1 MHNGTDQHG
10 SIEQMAY
17 EFYVL
22 RGKLDG
28 YDLSDWFQAEKVI
41 NKKMSL
47 DVGRGALGTASAV
60 KSDKK
65 RKKQSER

>member
-1 MHNGTDQHG
+1 MQYGIDQRG
-10 SIEQMAY
+10 SIEKMAY
-17 EFYVL
+17 EFYVQ

-41 NKKMSL
+41 NKKLSL
-47 DVGRGALGTASAV
+47 DVGKGALGTTSAP

-65 RKKQSER
+65 RKKTK